1 MKKKLIYTWFLVVII
16 PMVVSG
22 QQVIV
27 LTTLQDSI
35 RETSGLIYLNQKFIT
50 HNDSEGRP
58 ALYELD
64 SITGNVTR
72 TVAVSN
78 ATNIDW
84 EDIDCDSTYLYIGD
98 FGNDGSR
105 RDLKIYRLPISG
117 YLTTD
122 NDTVM
127 ADTIHF
133 SYSDQTDFTPAAFS
147 TNFDAEALISYNDS
161 LYIFTKNW
169 GDSWTNIY
177 ALPKTPGTYQ
187 ASRVDSIYAQGLVTG
202 ATFNPASQKI
212 LLVGYTLV
220 SPFIIEISNFTS
232 NEFSNGTIKRYVIPP
247 PTDFSFQMEGITFL
261 NENQYYITA
270 EKFGNLKSGL
280 YRLDADYISG
290 LESEKEMADLIY
302 PNPASDVIHVK
313 HEDLST
319 VEIYDLQGVLQKS
332 SSGEYIY
339 IADLGKGM
347 YITLIKNAR
356 GDKSVS
362 QKLIIK

>member
-1 MKKKLIYTWFLVVII
+1 MKKKLIYIWFLVVII

-84 EDIDCDSTYLYIGD
+84 EDIDYDSTFLYVGD

-105 RDLKIYRLPISG
+105 RDLKIYRIPISG

-202 ATFNPASQKI
+202 ATFNPASHKI

-280 YRLDADYISG
+280 YRLDADYLSG

-302 PNPASDVIHVK
+302 PNPASDVIHIK